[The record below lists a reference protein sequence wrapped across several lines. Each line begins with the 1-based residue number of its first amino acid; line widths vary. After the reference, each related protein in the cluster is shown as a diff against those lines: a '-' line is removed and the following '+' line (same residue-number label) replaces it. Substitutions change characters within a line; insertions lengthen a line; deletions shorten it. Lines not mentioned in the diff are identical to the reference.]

1 MGKTIH
7 CLDKIIIS
15 ETLETSTQD
24 SQKFCIV
31 EDQLVIEPN
40 TKQNIITWINSWL
53 YTGFF
58 WTIYLARQ
66 HSKILGILKY
76 IQLIRLGSTRNMYID
91 ENLLE
96 YDRQFHLKMY
106 HHFSLALS
114 MQGYEYCICSLKFN
128 KLQNS
133 QNLYWNVLIIISKA
147 PNPIVQSSMYACTA
161 TSHTHEYIVSPIS
174 RPRLKSSDPIYQ
186 HSKIMPHNITSN
198 FVPTAQGN
206 ISNKDQISRTPVQL
220 QLNFLFYS
228 NTLLNTQ
235 IFRLPSFIKW
245 FQIRVFLELFG
256 RRVYLQSKNKSASE
270 HVDKL
275 SAIIEKDNNNR

>member
-7 CLDKIIIS
+7 CLDKNYYFRNTWNIHS
-15 ETLETSTQD
+15 RF
-24 SQKFCIV
+24 SQI
-31 EDQLVIEPN
+31 LHSWGPASYW

-76 IQLIRLGSTRNMYID
+76 IQLIRLGSIRNMYID

-161 TSHTHEYIVSPIS
+161 TRYTHEYIVSPIS

-256 RRVYLQSKNKSASE
+256 RRGYLQSKNKSASE

>member
-1 MGKTIH
+1 MT
-7 CLDKIIIS
+7 KIIIS

-24 SQKFCIV
+24 SHKFCIV

-161 TSHTHEYIVSPIS
+161 TSHTHEYIVSPIR

>member
-1 MGKTIH
+1 MT
-7 CLDKIIIS
+7 KIIIS

-24 SQKFCIV
+24 SHKFCIV

-161 TSHTHEYIVSPIS
+161 TSHTHEYIVSPIH

>member
-1 MGKTIH
+1 
-7 CLDKIIIS
+7 
-15 ETLETSTQD
+15 
-24 SQKFCIV
+24 
-31 EDQLVIEPN
+31 
-40 TKQNIITWINSWL
+40 
-53 YTGFF
+53 
-58 WTIYLARQ
+58 
-66 HSKILGILKY
+66 
-76 IQLIRLGSTRNMYID
+76 MYID